1 MPTNMPNQT
10 PHDIQ
15 ARILVVDDQELNV
28 RLLEDILRGAG
39 YTELT
44 CVTDPRQVLP
54 LYTRLQPDLILLD
67 LTMPYLNGFQVMER
81 LRHLV
86 REGDFVPILVL
97 SADATPETRWRAHSM
112 GAHDFLTKPLDPVEV
127 RLRVRNLLRSRMQHL
142 QLATQK
148 QTLEEKVEER
158 TQEVREAHRQ
168 LEESHVEILNR
179 LSIAAEYRDDQTG
192 RHTRRV
198 SEVSALLARALGLPA
213 RQVSLIWRAA
223 PLHDVGKIGIPDA
236 ILLKPGRL
244 TPEEAEIMR
253 SHTIIGGNILS
264 EGRSDLV
271 RIAHQIALTHHERW
285 DGAGYPHGLG
295 GDAIPIE
302 GRIVALADVFD
313 ALTHGRP
320 YKPAWPVEQAI
331 AEIERQKHEQFDPRV
346 VDAFLAM
353 EIWLALESLEASD
366 TGKL

>member
-1 MPTNMPNQT
+1 MPNQT
-10 PHDIQ
+10 LQDTQ
-15 ARILVVDDQELNV
+15 ARILVVDDQELNL

-39 YTELT
+39 YAELVCT
-44 CVTDPRQVLP
+44 TDPRQVLS
-54 LYTRLQPDLILLD
+54 LYARLQPDLILLD
-67 LTMPYLNGFQVMER
+67 LMMPYLNGFQVMER
-81 LRHLV
+81 LRRLV
-86 REGDFVPILVL
+86 PEGDYVPILVL
-97 SADATPETRWRAHSM
+97 TADVTPETRWRALSV
-112 GAHDFLTKPLDPVEV
+112 GAQDFLTKPLDPVEV
-127 RLRVRNLLRSRMQHL
+127 RLRVRNLLKSRLLHL
-142 QLATQK
+142 QLVNQN
-148 QTLEEKVEER
+148 QTLEEKVQER
-158 TQEVREAHRQ
+158 TQEVGEAHRQ
-168 LEESHVEILNR
+168 LEESHIEILNR

-198 SEVSALLARALGLPA
+198 SEVSALLARALRLPA

-244 TPEEAEIMR
+244 SPDEAEIMR
-253 SHTIIGGNILS
+253 SHTVIGGKILS

-285 DGAGYPHGLG
+285 DGAGYPQGLG

-320 YKPAWPVEQAI
+320 YKPAWPIEQAI
-331 AEIERQKHEQFDPRV
+331 AEIERQKHGQFDPQV

-353 EIWLALESLEASD
+353 EIWLALESLEAAD